1 MSNHQFKNFITTLS
15 NNIYH
20 QLGSGHSESIYQK
33 ALLVELHTQG
43 FMVNGEFNIPVKYED
58 SKGRLHNLASER
70 IDVYI
75 HKDPDSV
82 FKDIQESDIIL
93 ELKATGKFPGY
104 SETEQVKK
112 YLRQFKSQGY
122 NVPYGIVINFPQPT
136 TSGISDDVHAVL
148 VELPQPEPPNPPVQ
162 PRPTVVVNES

>member
-1 MSNHQFKNFITTLS
+1 MSNHKFKNFIVTLC
-15 NNIYH
+15 NKIYH

-33 ALLVELHTQG
+33 ALLLELHTQG
-43 FMVNGEFNIPVKYED
+43 FMVNGEFHISVKYED

-75 HKDPDSV
+75 HKNSDSV
-82 FKDIQESDIIL
+82 FTDIQESDIIL
-93 ELKATGKFPGY
+93 ELKAIGKVPGH

-122 NVPYGIVINFPQPT
+122 NIPYGIVINFPQPT
-136 TSGISDDVHAVL
+136 HSGISDDVQAVL
-148 VELPQPEPPNPPVQ
+148 VELPHSEVSNPPLQ
-162 PRPTVVVNES
+162 PQAIVVVNDS